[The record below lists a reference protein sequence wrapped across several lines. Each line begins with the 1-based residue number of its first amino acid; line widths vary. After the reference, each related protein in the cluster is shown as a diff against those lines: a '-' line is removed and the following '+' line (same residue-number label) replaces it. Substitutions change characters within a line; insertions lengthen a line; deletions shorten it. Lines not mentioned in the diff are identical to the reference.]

1 MNQHVRIIVYCTVI
15 SYCYIHFSIFLYP
28 YASIRLNTFNCK
40 SFAGNE
46 DLEKAVRLFEGELM
60 GPEGFAVDGDG
71 T

>member
-1 MNQHVRIIVYCTVI
+1 MHPLDLTPLIVN
-15 SYCYIHFSIFLYP
+15 
-28 YASIRLNTFNCK
+28 R
-40 SFAGNE
+40 FAGNE